1 MCGYMA
7 CEIKLREYKNL
18 ADASFLELEA
28 SFNKSLESINE
39 VSQVTQVSESILVEA
54 SIQVEAVNDQ
64 EAVKNKLE

>member
-7 CEIKLREYKNL
+7 CEIKLREYKSK

-28 SFNKSLESINE
+28 SFNQSVNE

-54 SIQVEAVNDQ
+54 SIEVEAVNDQ
-64 EAVKNKLE
+64 ETAKNKVE